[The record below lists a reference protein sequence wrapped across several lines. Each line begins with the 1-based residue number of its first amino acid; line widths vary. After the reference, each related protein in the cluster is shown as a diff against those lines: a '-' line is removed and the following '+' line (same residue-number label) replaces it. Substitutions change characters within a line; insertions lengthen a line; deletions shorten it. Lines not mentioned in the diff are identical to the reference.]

1 MNGIR
6 RLGRQALRVRGFIA
20 SLAALLLAWR
30 GQAAYDAQDLGG
42 VRLYLLACAILIVGY
57 LFTYKNHAFFR
68 NGEYELPT
76 TEDDVIAAP
85 PVTDEA
91 APTTDNAPTAIL
103 PVSDAAA
110 PIVPPS
116 PATTLRVRRATPN
129 AEATTPVTTLR
140 VRRTRLAAEPP
151 TTTLRVR
158 RRVSVVEASSPP
170 ASLPLSSLSDN
181 PLTLTPPA
189 VRGKMIRAAQLKTKN
204 TKLIIIV
211 PALLLNVIAL
221 ILHEPN
227 PLNVFAIL
235 LWAISLALFALAFTK
250 QQHGIWP
257 ISAVNPDETESGEDD
272 GVIARP
278 GIQSNRRLEYI
289 LLGIILLAALGA
301 RAYGLSYSAIGIHSD
316 EGEIGVV
323 ARELLRG
330 NFAAAPPLVSSQWY
344 YYPSAAMW
352 TMLPGMILLANDT
365 PAGIHFS
372 GAIFSVLDIFA
383 VFLLVRLLWGSRPAL
398 IAAALMAG
406 APTLLHFSL
415 YPAATEQM
423 GLFWALAF
431 YFFFKGLRSKRYLD
445 FVWAGFAAAASL
457 YFYPS
462 SRAIAAL
469 FAILIVY
476 LAVTRLRFLGN
487 YWRQLGVFVLS
498 GWLLAAPMLIY
509 TFYHQEVLFKRLNE
523 VSIFTQYGSSLAFGD
538 WKVGYDIGNG
548 PITPQTVLAHRQPW
562 LQVLAEQAKHTYL
575 SLNFYDDR
583 TYFYE
588 TGKPFL
594 PTLPAML
601 AVLGIAYCLWR
612 WRDPRYTLLTIWFWV
627 GLFLSTVITTHPP
640 ELLRMAGIVQTF
652 YIFIAIALNK
662 ILYEIERTGWLDP
675 REFRRWPEQQI
686 AGLRSGVAA
695 GRLRVRA
702 ARTTAFHLVAPAT
715 LISRPRFTNITAG
728 LLIALLATQGVQ
740 QYYDGFR
747 DTVKQW
753 ADLSIDGYYLQGAQQ
768 NYYVYYAGGQ
778 GATLNFVNIRFL
790 APNLQGE
797 DIQRPID
804 VLPFHQLLPKDAL
817 FMLQPNYFAAGGVI
831 PSIYPGALHSS
842 IPYIDGQLY
851 REVYIVRASEANAM
865 HGTRVGYYAGGNVYQ
880 LGNPLM
886 VRQERSAGLDA
897 SNPPPA
903 NLSYPAVGVW
913 EGSVYAAQS
922 GSYTLKIEGG
932 TGLLVFDQH
941 TVLRVK
947 AGQDSGAAQALL
959 SRGWHSFSMRVA
971 LLSASQ
977 QVHLGMVAAKTTEQ
991 PIPFEHLFPVSLN
1004 NINAGTSGPPASNN
1018 PLPAP
1023 PVNATRV
1030 QPVQIIN
1037 TGLDNSATNAVAV
1050 DDNGNIFVGT
1060 DGPPHVYKYDK
1071 SGGLVKDWA
1080 VLPNQPGQDKSKLTD
1095 ITVDHKGQVYVLDP
1109 VTKNLEVYDNNGKLI
1124 GHRNAANKFGAYGP
1138 QGLATDKQGNLYI
1151 ADTGGSRILARDS
1164 QDNLVR
1170 EIGGGNRYPV
1180 QGNPPKP
1187 DPRRTYQP
1195 IDVTVTDDGSI
1206 YTVDLNQR
1214 IIKYGP
1220 DGKYVSEWQI
1230 PSLGGGTASMH
1241 LASYKNLVYLSN
1253 TNTQSVFL
1261 LNTQGDGSVVSFGG
1275 GGTDPGSFDNPAGLA
1290 TDAAGH
1296 LYVADRNN
1304 HRVQVFDLGGK

>member
-1 MNGIR
+1 MA
-6 RLGRQALRVRGFIA
+6 LG
-20 SLAALLLAWR
+20 
-30 GQAAYDAQDLGG
+30 
-42 VRLYLLACAILIVGY
+42 
-57 LFTYKNHAFFR
+57 
-68 NGEYELPT
+68 
-76 TEDDVIAAP
+76 
-85 PVTDEA
+85 
-91 APTTDNAPTAIL
+91 
-103 PVSDAAA
+103 AAA
-110 PIVPPS
+110 V
-116 PATTLRVRRATPN
+116 
-129 AEATTPVTTLR
+129 
-140 VRRTRLAAEPP
+140 
-151 TTTLRVR
+151 
-158 RRVSVVEASSPP
+158 
-170 ASLPLSSLSDN
+170 
-181 PLTLTPPA
+181 
-189 VRGKMIRAAQLKTKN
+189 
-204 TKLIIIV
+204 
-211 PALLLNVIAL
+211 LLNVIAL

-235 LWAISLALFALAFTK
+235 LWALSLGLFALACAK
-250 QQHGIWP
+250 QQQGIWP
-257 ISAVNPDETESGEDD
+257 INVANPDETEPGEDD
-272 GVIARP
+272 GVIARRGAQP
-278 GIQSNRRLEYI
+278 NRRLEYI

-323 ARELLRG
+323 VRELLHG
-330 NFAAAPPLVSSQWY
+330 NFAAAPPLVSSEWY

-352 TMLPGMILLANDT
+352 TMLPGMVLFGDDT

-423 GLFWALAF
+423 GMFWALAF

-462 SRAIAAL
+462 SRAIVVL
-469 FAILIVY
+469 FAILIGY
-476 LAVTRLRFLGN
+476 MAVTRLRFLRNFG
-487 YWRQLGVFVLS
+487 RQIGIFILGC
-498 GWLLAAPMLIY
+498 WLLAAPMVVY

-548 PITPQTVLAHRQPW
+548 PITVQSVLAHWQPW
-562 LQVLAEQAKHTYL
+562 LQVITEQAKHTYL
-575 SLNFYDDR
+575 ALTYYEDR

-612 WRDPRYTLLTIWFWV
+612 WRDPRYTMLTIWFWV

-662 ILYEIERTGWLDP
+662 ILYEAERTGWFNP
-675 REFRRWPEQQI
+675 RELRRWPEQQV
-686 AGLRSGVAA
+686 ASLRSTVTA
-695 GRLRVRA
+695 GRVRVRA
-702 ARTTAFHLVAPAT
+702 ARASAYHLVAPAT
-715 LISRPRFTNITAG
+715 MMSRPSYTNIAAG
-728 LLIALLATQGVQ
+728 LLVALLATQGVQ

-768 NYYVYYAGGQ
+768 NYYVYYAGGP
-778 GATLNFVNIRFL
+778 GASLNFVNIRFL
-790 APNLQGE
+790 APHLQGE

-804 VLPFHQLLPKDAL
+804 MLPFHQLLQKDAL
-817 FMLQPNYFAAGGVI
+817 FMLQPNYFASGGVI
-831 PSIYPGALHSS
+831 QGIYPDALQSS

-851 REVYIVRASEANAM
+851 RQVYIVRASEANAL
-865 HGTRVGYYAGGNVYQ
+865 HGARAGYFTGGNVYQ
-880 LGNPLM
+880 LGDPLL

-897 SNPPPA
+897 RNPPPA

-932 TGLLVFDQH
+932 AGFLALDQH

-947 AGQDSGAAQALL
+947 AGQEGGATQLQL
-959 SRGWHSFSMRVA
+959 NRGWHSFSMRVE

-977 QVHLGMVAAKTTEQ
+977 QVHLGMVAAGTVEQ
-991 PIPFEHLFPVSLN
+991 PIPFEHLFPTSLN
-1004 NINAGTSGPPASNN
+1004 NLIAGEGGPPAASSPPSPAAN
-1018 PLPAP
+1018 P
-1023 PVNATRV
+1023 TRV

-1037 TGLDNSATNAVAV
+1037 GGLDGIATNAVAV

-1060 DGPPHVYKYDK
+1060 DAPPHVYKYDK

-1080 VLPNQPGQDKSKLTD
+1080 VLPNQPGQDKSTLTD
-1095 ITVDHKGQVYVLDP
+1095 IAVDHKGQVYVLDP
-1109 VTKNLEVYDNNGKLI
+1109 VTKNLEVYDNNGNLI
-1124 GHRNAANKFGAYGP
+1124 GHRNADNRFAAYGP

-1151 ADTGGSRILARDS
+1151 ADTGGSRILEIDS
-1164 QDNLVR
+1164 KDNLIR
-1170 EIGGGNRYPV
+1170 EIGGGTSYPA
-1180 QGNPPKP
+1180 QGNPPQA

-1195 IDVTVTDDGSI
+1195 IDVTITDDGSI
-1206 YTVDLNQR
+1206 YTVDLNKR

-1220 DGKYVSEWQI
+1220 DGKYVAEWPIQN
-1230 PSLGGGTASMH
+1230 LGGGTASMH
-1241 LASYKNLVYLSN
+1241 LASYKNLVYLSD
-1253 TNTQSVFL
+1253 TNSQSVYL
-1261 LNTQGDGSVVSFGG
+1261 LNTTGDGSVVSFGG